1 MRAYV
6 MTTGAVFALLTL
18 AHAWRVVVEGAR
30 VATGPVF
37 VMLSVAAAA
46 RALWARR
53 LLRTAVRP

>member
-30 VATGPVF
+30 VATDPVF
-37 VMLSVAAAA
+37 VALSVAAAA
-46 RALWARR
+46 LALWAWR